1 MLSFII
7 LLKDV
12 CLFFSAFISCYAKN
26 EDFGSSTVVKAII
39 QILIA
44 LLGAFYY
51 LHAQEAL
58 KTSMFDMKLFTQHL
72 SKLGSDSLEG
82 RAPGTPG
89 GNLAAKYLA
98 NEFAKIHLKQFSSKT
113 KYYQHIPFHG
123 SKALYNSKLNIR
135 FGSEAIGFRL
145 KEDFLMYNTNNPVF
159 IPNETPMVFAGY
171 GISAPEFDYN
181 DYHDLDVEG
190 KIVVFLDGEPYSE
203 DPDYFNGALPSIYSL
218 PESKQ
223 RIALSRGARGS
234 ILIPL
239 YSNIKSDDWEKAV
252 HDFSFENLT
261 LATSPSTNFDIIINP
276 QIAGLLFTGSGYTL
290 NELLEMQSSTRV
302 KSFPL
307 NGLLTF
313 QGSFKQRDFV
323 SPNIIGIVEGDDA
336 NHKDTYVI
344 VSAHYDHLG
353 IGTAVKGDSIYNGVF
368 DNAAGVSA
376 LLEIARVFSDTA
388 YYKRRS
394 IIFLLLTA
402 EEYGLL
408 GSEYYIQNPIL
419 PLYKT
424 VANINI
430 DGIAS
435 YDRFKSYVALGA
447 EFSSIQS
454 FVNNAAEIRGL
465 KRTEIS
471 EKFKR
476 ENSFAK
482 SDQFSF
488 AKAGIPSIL
497 ITEGTDYENISS
509 EEGIAKLIE
518 FARNIYHSP
527 FDDLTQTINYDAV
540 KQHIDFIFGV
550 IDELVNSENKPEWNF
565 NSPFRYARILSQK
578 RLK

>member
-1 MLSFII
+1 MKAVIQIIII
-7 LLKDV
+7 L
-12 CLFFSAFISCYAKN
+12 Y
-26 EDFGSSTVVKAII
+26 
-39 QILIA
+39 
-44 LLGAFYY
+44 GAFCYQY
-51 LHAQEAL
+51 AQVVQ
-58 KTSMFDMKLFTQHL
+58 KSSMFDMKLFAKHL
-72 SKLGSDSLEG
+72 SKLGSDSLGG
-82 RAPGTPG
+82 RAPGTLG

-98 NEFAKIHLKQFSSKT
+98 NEFAKIRLKPFNNET
-113 KYYQHIPFHG
+113 KYYQYIPFHG
-123 SKALYNSKLNIR
+123 SKPLYNSKLNIR
-135 FGSEAIGFRL
+135 FETESIGFRL

-171 GISAPEFDYN
+171 GITAPEFDYN
-181 DYHDLDVEG
+181 DYYDLDVEG

-203 DPDYFNGALPSIYSL
+203 DPDYFNGALSSLYSL

-239 YSNIKSDDWEKAV
+239 SSYNENDDWEKAV

-261 LATSPSTNFDIIINP
+261 LATSPSTNFDIVINP
-276 QIAGLLFTGSGYTL
+276 QIADLLFTGSTYSL
-290 NELLEMQSSTRV
+290 DKLLEMQRGNRV

-336 NHKDTYVI
+336 SYKDTYII

-353 IGTAVKGDSIYNGVF
+353 IGPAVKGDSIYNGVF

-376 LLEIARVFSDTA
+376 LLEIARVFSDSS

-394 IIFLLLTA
+394 IIFVLLTA

-408 GSEYYIQNPIL
+408 GSEYYTQNPIQ

-435 YDRFKSYVALGA
+435 YDKFKSYVAVGA
-447 EFSSIQS
+447 EFSSLRS
-454 FVNNAAEIRGL
+454 FVKNAAEIRGL
-465 KRTEIS
+465 KETSIPGM
-471 EKFKR
+471 FKR

-497 ITEGTDYENISS
+497 ITEGTDYENISRA
-509 EEGIAKLIE
+509 EGIMRMIE
-518 FARNIYHSP
+518 FAENIYHTP
-527 FDDLTQTINYDAV
+527 FDDLTQIINYDAAQ
-540 KQHIDFIFGV
+540 QHIGFIFGV
-550 IDELVNSENKPEWNF
+550 VDELVNSENEPEWNF
-565 NSPFRYARILSQK
+565 DSPFRYARILSQK
-578 RLK
+578 RQK

>member
-1 MLSFII
+1 MKAVIQIIII
-7 LLKDV
+7 L
-12 CLFFSAFISCYAKN
+12 Y
-26 EDFGSSTVVKAII
+26 
-39 QILIA
+39 
-44 LLGAFYY
+44 GAFCYQY
-51 LHAQEAL
+51 AQVVQ
-58 KTSMFDMKLFTQHL
+58 KSSMFDMKLFAKHL
-72 SKLGSDSLEG
+72 SKLGSDSLGG
-82 RAPGTPG
+82 RAPGTLG

-98 NEFAKIHLKQFSSKT
+98 NEFAKIRLKPFNNET
-113 KYYQHIPFHG
+113 KYYQYIPFHG
-123 SKALYNSKLNIR
+123 SKPLYNSKLNIR
-135 FGSEAIGFRL
+135 FETESIGFRL

-171 GISAPEFDYN
+171 GITAPEFDYN
-181 DYHDLDVEG
+181 DYYDLDVEG

-203 DPDYFNGALPSIYSL
+203 DPDYFNGALSSLYSL

-239 YSNIKSDDWEKAV
+239 SSYNENDDWEKAV

-261 LATSPSTNFDIIINP
+261 LATSPSTNFDIVINP
-276 QIAGLLFTGSGYTL
+276 QIADLLFTGSTYSL
-290 NELLEMQSSTRV
+290 DKLLEMQRGNRV

-336 NHKDTYVI
+336 SYKDTYII

-353 IGTAVKGDSIYNGVF
+353 IGPAVKGDSIYNGVF

-376 LLEIARVFSDTA
+376 LLEIARVFSDSS

-394 IIFLLLTA
+394 IIFVLLTA

-408 GSEYYIQNPIL
+408 GSEYYTQNPIQ

-435 YDRFKSYVALGA
+435 YDKFKSYVAVGA
-447 EFSSIQS
+447 EFSSLRS
-454 FVNNAAEIRGL
+454 FVKNAAEIRGL
-465 KRTEIS
+465 KETSIPGM
-471 EKFKR
+471 FKR

-497 ITEGTDYENISS
+497 ITEGTDYENISRA
-509 EEGIAKLIE
+509 EGIMRMIE
-518 FARNIYHSP
+518 FAENIYHTP
-527 FDDLTQTINYDAV
+527 FDDLTQIINYDAA
-540 KQHIDFIFGV
+540 QQYIGFIFGV
-550 IDELVNSENKPEWNF
+550 VDELVNSENEPEWNF
-565 NSPFRYARILSQK
+565 DSPFRYARILSQK
-578 RLK
+578 RQK